1 VTRSLAPGMAPTVE
15 RLRSLEREELRSRRS
30 ELKEIGVSSEVGL
43 TEFKR
48 TLQQILRGEA
58 EAEQAKKELTE
69 ANLRLVVSIAK
80 KYTNRGLEF
89 LDLIHIVRGAW
100 CGKTRLR

>member
-1 VTRSLAPGMAPTVE
+1 VNDPDIRHTVE